1 MRDNTL
7 ILNAQTSEQAP
18 SIPAISAS
26 QTGYRILDYSL
37 NKERRNIQHMAEKYL
52 IVMTTC
58 EYLDRKKEQNE

>member
-1 MRDNTL
+1 MRRHQSNVPEF
-7 ILNAQTSEQAP
+7 QRFQRR
-18 SIPAISAS
+18 

-52 IVMTTC
+52 IVMTIC